1 MIITHRWPASSLAAR
16 DLAGAGTTRAAAR
29 LPERSTPQ
37 APEETPAP
45 TTKPGTETERLL
57 KELRDYMDKGPIVAL
72 REKILKS
79 MNLTEDKLKALP
91 PEQQSAIEEDITRK
105 IKEFLLDQK
114 EKAQEQPAAQAK
126 LQAYRALSEAQAQIT
141 HRTSG

>member
-1 MIITHRWPASSLAAR
+1 
-16 DLAGAGTTRAAAR
+16 
-29 LPERSTPQ
+29 
-37 APEETPAP
+37 
-45 TTKPGTETERLL
+45 
-57 KELRDYMDKGPIVAL
+57 MDKGPIVAL

-105 IKEFLLDQK
+105 IKEFLLGQK